1 MIRCNYL
8 LNVITYQINCP
19 ADVTLS
25 TPASASKKN
34 TSALFPQS
42 FISAYNG
49 IKFSSRLF
57 ISSECNRPTPWPH
70 KAQGRLNDSIINMPL
85 YQLWT
90 SVTGDNFTRFI
101 NRKNSSSKE
110 TRRAPGQENDLSSRP
125 KMHYWV
131 KRIDEKKD
139 PIVSSYQPERSTRR
153 PIWRPISG
161 KEKWKARGKMRR
173 RPRRCLRQKTNKKD
187 PILIFICAH
196 IGSLLYLC
204 SHRLFQR
211 TLTFPQQN

>member
-1 MIRCNYL
+1 MTWYNYL
-8 LNVITYQINCP
+8 LNVITYQINCH
-19 ADVTLS
+19 ADVRVS
-25 TPASASKKN
+25 IPAAVSKKHMRIFF
-34 TSALFPQS
+34 LIFHLQ
-42 FISAYNG
+42 YND
-49 IKFSSRLF
+49 IKFRLRLF
-57 ISSECNRPTPWPH
+57 VSSERNWPTLWPH
-70 KAQGRLNDSIINMPL
+70 RAQGGVNDNIINMLL

-90 SVTGDNFTRFI
+90 SVTSGNFTRFI
-101 NRKNSSSKE
+101 NRKNSSSKQ
-110 TRRAPGQENDLSSRP
+110 TSQAPDQENDLSSGP

-139 PIVSSYQPERSTRR
+139 PIVSSYQQERSARR

-161 KEKWKARGKMRR
+161 KEKWKARGKMQR
-173 RPRRCLRQKTNKKD
+173 RPLRCLRQKTNKKD
-187 PILIFICAH
+187 PILIFICAD